1 MRANGIYVLLGV
13 LAAAVVVPRPEARA
27 ASPLVSIEA
36 VTVEPPSPAPG
47 TLCTLSVRLKNSGTQ
62 TASSFRFKV
71 KIDGRD
77 EATYANV
84 LYAVNVEP
92 ASTGTIRLNS
102 FWSPS
107 AVKTSFAVEVTV
119 AEAVWAEVKREGTTT
134 TTTPVGPVPG
144 LPVSAAQSVS
154 VAAGK

>member
-1 MRANGIYVLLGV
+1 MRTSAVSALLGV
-13 LAAAVVVPRPEARA
+13 LAAAAVAPSPEVRA
-27 ASPLVSIEA
+27 ASPLLTIEA

-47 TLCTLSVRLKNSGTQ
+47 TLCRLSVRLKNSGTQ

-71 KIDGRD
+71 KIDGRE

-92 ASTGTIRLNS
+92 ASSGTISLYN

-107 AVKTSFAVEVTV
+107 AVKTSFAAEVTL
-119 AEAVWAEVKREGTTT
+119 AEGAWADVKREGTTT
-134 TTTPVGPVPG
+134 TTTPLGPVPG
-144 LPVSAAQSVS
+144 LPVSATQSVS